1 MQPVAGPPEAAAARE
16 LRMTEPS
23 LIPQQ
28 VDRGEIAG
36 VLISRE
42 RIQARLVSLAEEIAR
57 WYAGG
62 EVTFLAALT
71 GSLVFVSDLLRRLP
85 LRVRL
90 EMVRVR
96 SYPGRTT
103 RSRGAR
109 VLAPEGLDL
118 AGRDV
123 LIVDDILDS
132 GPTLAALRAL
142 AVESAAAR
150 VRTCVLLRKRRDD
163 LPGRPDADLVGF
175 DIDDRFVVGYGLDY
189 DNLYRNLPDICL
201 LGPSRREEQA

>member
-16 LRMTEPS
+16 SRMTEPS
-23 LIPQQ
+23 LIPQE

-142 AVESAAAR
+142 AGEAAR